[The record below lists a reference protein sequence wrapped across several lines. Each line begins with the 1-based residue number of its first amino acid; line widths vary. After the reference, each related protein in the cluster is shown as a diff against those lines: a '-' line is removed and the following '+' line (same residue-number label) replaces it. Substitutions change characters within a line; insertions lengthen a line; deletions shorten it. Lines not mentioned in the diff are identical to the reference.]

1 MRKLHKPQNLNINY
15 IRESDKV
22 SSFVSPWY
30 NPTVFYL
37 AMSAAAVNAQSNE
50 EINNK
55 HMAMEEVIVTSQ
67 RIEENIQT
75 VPIAVTALTDKALG
89 ELKIERGDELLR
101 ATPNVTFSKGN
112 FNRYN
117 FSIRGVGTKSLSA
130 SSDPAVAVSFNNTPM
145 LRNRLFEQEFFD
157 VDRVEVLR
165 GPQGTLYGR
174 NATGGV
180 VNMLPRFPTQEFE
193 ADIKSEVG
201 SHNTR
206 RIGGM
211 FNLPLGDN
219 FAARFSGA
227 MTKRDGYD
235 YNTVTGNDVNDRD
248 LFSTRVIFEWTPTE
262 KVRANLIWQHFEED
276 DKRSRTG
283 KQLCTRDEGPASV
296 GNQEIPDD
304 NEIALHFTQGCKPD
318 SLFADEAY
326 GAPNAD
332 TLANYAWLNLAVELK
347 GIDKNGR
354 AQRLYDADGNQLR
367 LFNGNKP
374 YGGVNQSKDLREIAT
389 NYDPK
394 FNAENDLIQLNMEFA
409 LADTLTLFTQST
421 YAKDDYQS
429 IQDYSRYQSNP
440 IFTEVPD
447 VVYDRRGRVLDIV
460 EFPTT
465 SGGVYMDPQLGPSSG
480 IEAVDLSRSDSEQW
494 NHELRIQSAYDGNVN
509 FSLGVNYLDFE
520 TSDDYFLFNNL
531 YNAMAEFYLHQ
542 FDEECTDE
550 VEGPCMYVDK
560 NDLDNIDEEGHNY
573 FYGPNAVAT
582 RSYAAFGEFYWQL
595 SEDVKLTTG
604 VRYTADSKTTTP
616 YPTQVLLMAGP
627 NGETD
632 EVITGGTVRRGLEA
646 DPEVVQRW
654 DEFTGRAVLDWQTE
668 TPFTDETMFYLSV
681 ARGYKGGG
689 TNPPRIGIDPE
700 IAQYREAKKTFDPEY
715 VNAFELGT
723 KNSLLENRMTL
734 NATVFYYDYKNYQ
747 IARISDRSTINENFD
762 TTSFGLELE
771 TLWQATQ
778 NTRFNAALGYLKTRV
793 GKGEKS
799 VDVMNRTNGN
809 EDWILLRPFFASP
822 SSCIAPT
829 ALVEEILSDLKDNP
843 FGNAHA
849 NLFTLCPGMS
859 GGLVLDPK
867 YNYDPL
873 VDAPN
878 QGRGWDADL
887 SGNELPN
894 SPNYTFN
901 FGMEHIVGI
910 QNWDL
915 RLRADYYYQGES
927 YARVYNTEYD
937 RLEDWDNLNVSATL
951 VQPEWDLQV
960 ELYVKNVFDDAPIVD
975 AFTNADDVGLS
986 TNVFTLDPRIIGLSV
1001 YKAFGN

>member
-1 MRKLHKPQNLNINY
+1 MRKFHKPQNLNIKN
-15 IRESDKV
+15 IRESDKI
-22 SSFVSPWY
+22 SSFVTPWY
-30 NPTVFYL
+30 NTTVFYL

-89 ELKIERGDELLR
+89 DLKIERGDELLR

-201 SHNTR
+201 NHNTR
-206 RIGGM
+206 RIAGM
-211 FNLPLGDN
+211 FNIPLGDN
-219 FAARFSGA
+219 FSARFSGA

-262 KVRANLIWQHFEED
+262 KVSANLIWQHFEED

-296 GNQEIPDD
+296 GNQEIPDE

-318 SLFADEAY
+318 SLFSDEAY

-332 TLANYAWLNLAVELK
+332 TLANYAWLNLAVELR

-354 AQRLYDADGNQLR
+354 AQRLYDADGNQLM

-374 YGGVNQSKDLREIAT
+374 YGGVNQSRDLRKIAT

-421 YAKDDYQS
+421 YAKDDYHS

-460 EFPTT
+460 EFPTS

-494 NHELRIQSAYDGNVN
+494 NHELRLQSAYDGNVN

-531 YNAMAEFYLHQ
+531 YNAMAEFYFLQ
-542 FDEECTDE
+542 FDEDCTDE

-560 NDLDNIDEEGHNY
+560 KDLDNIDEEGHNY

-632 EVITGGTVRRGLEA
+632 EIITGGTVRRGLEA

-654 DEFTGRAVLDWQTE
+654 DEFTGRAVLDWQTA
-668 TPFTDETMFYLSV
+668 TPFTEETMFYLSI

-715 VNAFELGT
+715 VNALELGT

-734 NATVFYYDYKNYQ
+734 NATAFYYDYKNYQ

-799 VDVMNRTNGN
+799 VDVMNRTNGD

-822 SSCIAPT
+822 SSCIAPA
-829 ALVEEILSDLKDNP
+829 ALVEEILFDLKDNP

-901 FGMEHIVGI
+901 LGVEHIVGI

-937 RLEDWDNLNVSATL
+937 RLEDWDNLNFSATL